1 MQKFLLEAAAS
12 PWDGSATNNIRPH
25 EKRFRGAFPGI
36 SMRTASF
43 LLILLVGTPV
53 MADEFSDYNKDIMGE
68 ARAKVTNIYDA
79 WGNNMVYN
87 IQRGVKEGIV
97 VDGPMDTPEI
107 QADGLGNIVI
117 KEGANVGTVINRPDA
132 SNTTIFIQK
141 KSKY

>member
-1 MQKFLLEAAAS
+1 
-12 PWDGSATNNIRPH
+12 
-25 EKRFRGAFPGI
+25 
-36 SMRTASF
+36 MRTASF
-43 LLILLVGTPV
+43 LLFLLVGTPV

-87 IQRGVKEGIV
+87 IQRGVKDGIV
-97 VDGPMDTPEI
+97 VDEPMNTPEI
-107 QADGLGNIVI
+107 QADGLGNIII